1 MNVNHSFKS
10 YQRVIDECDVTK
22 ILYWNLSGR
31 RREAS
36 RLYGILDEI
45 KALLVIKFLEN
56 NDVNYNPKNP
66 LIH

>member
-1 MNVNHSFKS
+1 MNVNHSFKL

-36 RLYGILDEI
+36 RLYDIYDEI
-45 KALLVIKFLEN
+45 KSVLYNKFPEN
-56 NDVNYNPKNP
+56 KILIYNP
-66 LIH
+66 

>member
-1 MNVNHSFKS
+1 MNVNHSFKL

-36 RLYGILDEI
+36 RLYDIYDEI
-45 KALLVIKFLEN
+45 KALLCNKF
-56 NDVNYNPKNP
+56 PKNKI
-66 LIH
+66 LTYNQ